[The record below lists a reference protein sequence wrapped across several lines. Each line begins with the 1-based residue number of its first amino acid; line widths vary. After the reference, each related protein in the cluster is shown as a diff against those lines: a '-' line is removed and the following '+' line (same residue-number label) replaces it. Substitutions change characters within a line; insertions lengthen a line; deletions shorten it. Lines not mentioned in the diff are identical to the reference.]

1 MEWTSI
7 YKIKDS
13 IDIYLVD
20 NQYICA
26 YFMNTRI
33 HKKFRVNQTVI
44 RLFEMMDGTLTAE
57 ELYIGINE
65 KEKVSR
71 QALSDWIDKMLS
83 AKIITEKLQAHVLP
97 ESDRERY
104 ERQISYF
111 AEFLDSEKEAEK
123 AQERLQKVRV
133 GIIGCGAVGGDIAI
147 QLASAGVRN
156 FVLMDYDT
164 VNESDCSR
172 HLYYNIK
179 DIGRKKVEVLSDYLK
194 CIDEKICTFISYQAF
209 TPQTDMTDFLN
220 HTDFVIDTADEPYLG
235 YTATMLST
243 ICVPQRI
250 PHYIAG
256 GFDAHLASTGELI
269 IPYVTPCA
277 ACYADYFAE
286 VLKDWKPEKHPVAQ
300 RENEIGGLASASLF
314 SASYACVEII
324 KYLAG
329 LMNMEKNYHSRAE
342 FYIDGMKLQYLNP
355 KKNPKCKV
363 CGKHEV

>member
-71 QALSDWIDKMLS
+71 QALSDWVDKMLS

-179 DIGRKKVEVLSDYLK
+179 DIGRKLK
-194 CIDEKICTFISYQAF
+194 C
-209 TPQTDMTDFLN
+209 
-220 HTDFVIDTADEPYLG
+220 
-235 YTATMLST
+235 
-243 ICVPQRI
+243 
-250 PHYIAG
+250 
-256 GFDAHLASTGELI
+256 
-269 IPYVTPCA
+269 
-277 ACYADYFAE
+277 
-286 VLKDWKPEKHPVAQ
+286 
-300 RENEIGGLASASLF
+300 
-314 SASYACVEII
+314 
-324 KYLAG
+324 
-329 LMNMEKNYHSRAE
+329 
-342 FYIDGMKLQYLNP
+342 
-355 KKNPKCKV
+355 
-363 CGKHEV
+363 